1 MNADGTAERGTLG
14 DRRDSVEPCRLRA
27 LCAPAQQFS
36 GASHMFPHR
45 LSIGALAN
53 PPPPAGNGAMARY
66 YFDIQVGSLVAI
78 DTEGEDHPSLQS
90 ARAEAAQVAAL
101 VGRDRL

>member
-1 MNADGTAERGTLG
+1 
-14 DRRDSVEPCRLRA
+14 
-27 LCAPAQQFS
+27 
-36 GASHMFPHR
+36 
-45 LSIGALAN
+45 
-53 PPPPAGNGAMARY
+53 MARY

-101 VGRDRL
+101 VGRDRLRDEGSIVVIVRDEQLQVCLTATLSLRIESIA